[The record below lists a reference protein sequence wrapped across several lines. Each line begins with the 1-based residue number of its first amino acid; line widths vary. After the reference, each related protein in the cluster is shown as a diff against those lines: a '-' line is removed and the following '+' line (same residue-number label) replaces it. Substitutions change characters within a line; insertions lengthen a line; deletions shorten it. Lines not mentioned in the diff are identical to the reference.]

1 MKKNKVCHITSAHPD
16 GDVRIFHK
24 ECVSLAKEGYDVSLV
39 IPNTASRIE
48 NGVNIV
54 SFIYKPTSRLSR
66 FTKSVNLAY
75 KKALE
80 LDADIYHLHDP
91 ELLRIAVKLKKKG
104 KKVIYDAHED
114 LPRQIL
120 SKEYL
125 KPIVRKLIS
134 SRIEKY
140 ENKVAKKLDVIVTA
154 TPYIRN
160 RFLKVNPNSIDINNF
175 PIIKELLFDFEY
187 DHKKGNKI
195 CYVGGITTVR
205 GINELLEALEGSE
218 CSLLLAGDFLENGL
232 RDSIINKN
240 AWNKVEEL
248 GFLTR
253 EEVVNVYKKS
263 KLGIVTLH
271 PISNYYVSL
280 PVKMFEYM
288 AAGLPL
294 IASNFPLWKD
304 IILENNA
311 GLCVD
316 PMSPIEIGEAI
327 NYILNNPKEA
337 KKMGENGRKMVI
349 EKYNW
354 DIEKKKLIGLYQ
366 ELSK

>member
-1 MKKNKVCHITSAHPD
+1 MLTYI
-16 GDVRIFHK
+16 I
-24 ECVSLAKEGYDVSLV
+24 
-39 IPNTASRIE
+39 
-48 NGVNIV
+48 
-54 SFIYKPTSRLSR
+54 
-66 FTKSVNLAY
+66 
-75 KKALE
+75 
-80 LDADIYHLHDP
+80 LHDP

-288 AAGLPL
+288 AGGIPVV
-294 IASNFPLWKD
+294 ASNFPLWEE
-304 IILENNA
+304 IITKNDA
-311 GLCVD
+311 GICVD
-316 PMSPIEIGEAI
+316 PLNTDAISNAI
-327 NYILNNPKEA
+327 NYLIDNPDKA
-337 KKMGENGRKMVI
+337 KKMGENGKRMVI

-354 DIEKKKLIGLYQ
+354 NQEKLKLIKLYND
-366 ELSK
+366 LFSK

>member
-24 ECVSLAKEGYDVSLV
+24 ECVSLAEEGYDVSLV
-39 IPNTASRIE
+39 IPNTESRIE
-48 NGVNIV
+48 NGVKIV
-54 SFIYKPTSRLSR
+54 SFIYKPSSRLSR

-91 ELLRIAVKLKKKG
+91 ELLRIAVKLKNKG

-120 SKEYL
+120 SKKYL

-154 TPYIRN
+154 TPFIRD
-160 RFLKVNPNSIDINNF
+160 RFLKVNPRTTDINNF

-187 DHKKGNKI
+187 DQKKGNKI

-205 GINELLEALEGSE
+205 GINELLEALEGAE
-218 CSLLLAGDFLENGL
+218 CSLLLAGAFLEDGL

-248 GFLTR
+248 GFLRR

-354 DIEKKKLIGLYQ
+354 DIEKKKLIDLYQ